1 MLEIADTLPHLQG
14 LRKTMQPFSE
24 IPLSVLDLA
33 PIAQGHTAADAFRN
47 TVTLARHVEALGYK
61 RFWLAEHHNIN
72 GIASSA
78 TAVLIGHVAANTR
91 TIRVGSG
98 GVMLPNHAPLIIA
111 EQFGTLETLFPGR
124 IDLGLGR
131 APGSDGLTQRA
142 LGRDPRSGMNFPAL
156 LDELRGFFRPAHP
169 TQAVR
174 AIPGEGLDIPIWL
187 LGSSDFSARLAA
199 ELGLPFSFAGHF
211 SPEGMA
217 AMRLYRQL
225 FQPSQVLD
233 KPYAMIGVPVI
244 AADTD
249 QEAQRQATTQQQ
261 KFLSLVR
268 GRRLQLQPPVDDM
281 SQLWNEWE
289 RAAVAQR
296 LGAAIVGGPETVK
309 RELEALVDRTQAD
322 EVMIVSDF
330 YDIQDRLRSYEIVAS
345 LKHSQA
351 PRADRADTAVAQ

>member
-1 MLEIADTLPHLQG
+1 MKPL
-14 LRKTMQPFSE
+14 SE

-33 PIAQGHTAADAFRN
+33 PIAQGRTAADAFRN
-47 TVTLARHVEALGYK
+47 TVELARHVESLGYN

-78 TAVLIGHVAANTR
+78 TAVLIGHVAAHTH

-98 GVMLPNHAPLIIA
+98 GVMLPNHASLIIA
-111 EQFGTLETLFPGR
+111 EQFGTLESLFPGR

-142 LGRDPRSGMNFPAL
+142 LGRDPRSGMNFPTQL
-156 LDELRGFFRPAHP
+156 EELRAYFRPAHP

-174 AIPGEGLDIPIWL
+174 AIPGEGLNVPIWL

-199 ELGLPFSFAGHF
+199 QLGLPFSFAGHF

-217 AMRLYRQL
+217 AMQLYRHL
-225 FQPSQVLD
+225 FQPSDVLD
-233 KPYAMIGVPVI
+233 RPYSMIGVPII

-249 QEAQRQATTQQQ
+249 AEAQRQSTTQQQ
-261 KFLSLVR
+261 KFLSVVR
-268 GRRLQLQPPVDDM
+268 GHRLQLQPPVDDM
-281 SQLWNEWE
+281 SGLWDQWE
-289 RAAVAQR
+289 KAAVQQR
-296 LGAAIVGGPETVK
+296 LGASIVGGPETVK
-309 RELEALVDRTQAD
+309 RELEALVARTQAD

-330 YDIQDRLRSYEIVAS
+330 YDPADRLRSYEIVAS
-345 LKHSQA
+345 IKQA
-351 PRADRADTAVAQ
+351 AAREARTGAAVAS

>member
-1 MLEIADTLPHLQG
+1 MKPL
-14 LRKTMQPFSE
+14 SE
-24 IPLSVLDLA
+24 IPFSVLDLA
-33 PIAQGHTAADAFRN
+33 PIAQGSTAADAFRN
-47 TVTLARHVEALGYK
+47 TVELARHVEALGYN

-78 TAVLIGHVAANTR
+78 TAVLIGHVAAHTR
-91 TIRVGSG
+91 TLRVGSG

-142 LGRDPRSGMNFPAL
+142 LGRDPRSGLNFPQQL
-156 LDELRGFFRPAHP
+156 EELRGFFRPAHP

-174 AIPGEGLDIPIWL
+174 AIPGEGLNIPIWL

-217 AMRLYRQL
+217 AMQLYRHL
-225 FQPSQVLD
+225 FKPSEVLD
-233 KPYAMIGVPVI
+233 KPYAMIGVPII

-249 QEAQRQATTQQQ
+249 AEAQRQATTQQQ

-268 GRRLQLQPPVDDM
+268 GHRLQLQPPVDDM
-281 SQLWNEWE
+281 STVWNEWE
-289 RAAVAQR
+289 KAAVQQR

-309 RELEALVDRTQAD
+309 RELQSLIDRTQAD

-330 YDIQDRLRSYEIVAS
+330 YNPADRLRSYEILAS
-345 LKHSQA
+345 LKQSPAAQA
-351 PRADRADTAVAQ
+351 PSAKAAVAQ